1 MKLLL
6 DTHTFIWWDSNPNK
20 LSQSLL
26 EFLQNEANSVFLS
39 VVSLWEIQIKH
50 QAGKLDLAIPL
61 QEIVQRQLANQIQL
75 LPVIPEH
82 VFALNKLPNHHNDP
96 FDRMLVAQSIVEDA
110 TVISKDSAIKRY
122 PTKVLW

>member
-82 VFALNKLPNHHNDP
+82 VFALSKLPNHHNDP

-110 TVISKDSAIKRY
+110 TVISKDSVIKRY